1 MAPTATKKAAKGK
14 KVAKTVKTRDLGS
27 GITRW
32 SRFKLRQKN
41 SYRLKSVK
49 IANKSKT
56 AAPKKK
62 VPSKVSI
69 TVEKQIGGA
78 KNGKTRIVRVKKN
91 RASYATKA
99 KVTKRPTRNFFKK
112 HVRHTRRTLVPGKV
126 LILLAG
132 RHKGKRVVLL
142 KVLQSGL
149 LLVNGPFYLNSCP
162 LRRISQ
168 RYVISSKTRVNLKG
182 VTIPE
187 HINDSYFKRAD
198 KKKARKTEGDIF
210 AKQEEK
216 YAPSEQRKKDQ
227 AEVDKLVKGAIKK
240 TNQGL
245 LVSKYLKSYFALRS
259 HQYPHRLR
267 F

>member
-1 MAPTATKKAAKGK
+1 MAPTAVKKAAKGK
-14 KVAKTVKTRDLGS
+14 KVVKTVKNRDLGS

-32 SRFKLRQKN
+32 SRFKIRQKN

-49 IANKSKT
+49 
-56 AAPKKK
+56 AAQKKGPAVK
-62 VPSKVSI
+62 KAPSKVKI
-69 TVEKQIGGA
+69 VVEKQIGGA
-78 KNGKTRIVRVKKN
+78 KNGKTRIVRVSKN
-91 RASYATKA
+91 RSSYATKA
-99 KVTKRPTRNFFKK
+99 RVSTRPTNDYFKK

-132 RHKGKRVVLL
+132 RHKGKRVVLV
-142 KVLQSGL
+142 KVLKSGL

-168 RYVISSKTRVNLKG
+168 RYVISTKTRVNLKG

-187 HINDSYFKRAD
+187 HINDAYFKRAD

-210 AKQEEK
+210 AKKVEK
-216 YAPSEQRKKDQ
+216 YQPSEQRKKDQ
-227 AEVDKLVKGAIKK
+227 VEVDKLLKGAIKK

-245 LVSKYLKSYFALRS
+245 LISKYLKSNFALRS

>member
-14 KVAKTVKTRDLGS
+14 KVVKTIKNRDLGS
-27 GITRW
+27 GVTRW
-32 SRFKLRQKN
+32 SRFKIRQKN
-41 SYRLKSVK
+41 SYRLKKVK
-49 IANKSKT
+49 AAAKT
-56 AAPKKK
+56 TKAPKKA
-62 VPSKVSI
+62 PSKVRI

-78 KNGKTRIVRVKKN
+78 KNGKTRIVRVHKN

-99 KVTKRPTRNFFKK
+99 KVTKRPTRDYFKK
-112 HVRHTRRTLVPGKV
+112 HTRHTRRTLVPGKV

-142 KVLQSGL
+142 KVLKSGL

-168 RYVISSKTRVNLKG
+168 RYVISTKTRVNLKG
-182 VTIPE
+182 VAIPE
-187 HINDSYFKRAD
+187 HINDTYFKRAD

-210 AKQEEK
+210 AKKEEK
-216 YAPSEQRKKDQ
+216 YAPSEQRKTDQ
-227 AEVDKLVKGAIKK
+227 VAVDKLVKGAIKK

-259 HQYPHRLR
+259 HQYPHRMR

>member
-1 MAPTATKKAAKGK
+1 MAPTVAKKTAKGK
-14 KVAKTVKTRDLGS
+14 KPAKVVKNRDLGS
-27 GITRW
+27 GILRW
-32 SRFKLRQKN
+32 TRFKLKQKN
-41 SYRLKSVK
+41 SYRLKNAK
-49 IANKSKT
+49 
-56 AAPKKK
+56 AAKKAKGKKDPSKK
-62 VPSKVSI
+62 VVV
-69 TVEKQIGGA
+69 TVTKDIGGA
-78 KNGKTRIVRVKKN
+78 KNGGKRVVKVIKS

-99 KVTKRPTRNFFKK
+99 KVTTRPTRNYFKK
-112 HVRHTRRTLVPGKV
+112 HVHHTRRTLVPGKV

-132 RHKGKRVVLL
+132 RHKGKRVVLM

-168 RYVISSKTRVNLKG
+168 RYVICTKTRVNLKG

-187 HINDSYFKRAD
+187 HINDTYFKRAD

-216 YAPSEQRKKDQ
+216 YTPSEQRKKDQ
-227 AEVDKLVKGAIKK
+227 IEVDKLVRGAIKK

-245 LVSKYLKSYFALRS
+245 LVSKYLKSYFALRN

>member
-1 MAPTATKKAAKGK
+1 MAPPKAVTKATKGK
-14 KVAKTVKTRDLGS
+14 KVAKTVKNRDLGS
-27 GITRW
+27 GIARW
-32 SRFKLRQKN
+32 SRFKLRHKN

-49 IANKSKT
+49 VASRKD
-56 AAPKKK
+56 AAPKK
-62 VPSKVSI
+62 VASKVKI
-69 TVEKQIGGA
+69 TIEKQIGGA
-78 KNGKTRIVRVKKN
+78 KNGKTRIVRVSKN

-99 KVTKRPTRNFFKK
+99 CVSKRPTRDYFSK
-112 HVRHTRRTLVPGKV
+112 HVRKTRRTLVPGKV

-142 KVLQSGL
+142 KVLASGL

-168 RYVISSKTRVNLKG
+168 RYVISTKTRVNLKG
-182 VTIPE
+182 VTIPV
-187 HINDSYFKRAD
+187 HLNDAYFKRAD

-210 AKQEEK
+210 AKAEEK
-216 YAPSEQRKKDQ
+216 YAPTEQRKKDQ
-227 AEVDKLVKGAIKK
+227 TEVDKLVKGAIKK

>member
-1 MAPTATKKAAKGK
+1 MAPTAAAKKSTKGK
-14 KVAKTVKTRDLGS
+14 KVAKTVKNRELGS
-27 GITRW
+27 GILRW

-41 SYRLKSVK
+41 SYRLKAVK
-49 IANKSKT
+49 TSQRK
-56 AAPKKK
+56 APKVKK
-62 VPSKVSI
+62 APSKVKI
-69 TVEKQIGGA
+69 VVEKEIGGA
-78 KNGKTRIVRVKKN
+78 KNGKTRIVRVHKN
-91 RASYATKA
+91 RSSYATKA
-99 KVTKRPTRNFFKK
+99 RVTKRPTKNYFKK
-112 HVRHTRRTLVPGKV
+112 HEHHTRRTLVPGKV

-142 KVLQSGL
+142 KVLKSGL

-168 RYVISSKTRVNLKG
+168 RYVIATKTRVNLKG

-187 HINDSYFKRAD
+187 HLNDTYFKRAN

-210 AKQEEK
+210 AKKEEK
-216 YAPSEQRKKDQ
+216 YQPSEQRKKDQ
-227 AEVDKLVKGAIKK
+227 VEVDKLLKAALKK
-240 TNQGL
+240 TNQGA

>member
-1 MAPTATKKAAKGK
+1 MAPTVAKKAAKGK
-14 KVAKTVKTRDLGS
+14 KVAKVVKNRDLGN
-27 GITRW
+27 GVLRW
-32 SRFKLRQKN
+32 SRFKLKQKN
-41 SYRLKSVK
+41 SYRLKNVK
-49 IANKSKT
+49 
-56 AAPKKK
+56 AAKK
-62 VPSKVSI
+62 VKAKKDPSKKVVL
-69 TVEKQIGGA
+69 TVVKEIGGA
-78 KNGKTRIVRVKKN
+78 KNGGTRIVKIQKN
-91 RASYATKA
+91 RKSYATKA
-99 KVTKRPTRNFFKK
+99 KVTKRPTRNSFNK
-112 HVRHTRRTLVPGKV
+112 HTRHTRRTLVPGKV

-132 RHKGKRVVLL
+132 RHKGKRVVLM

-168 RYVISSKTRVNLKG
+168 RYVICTKTRVNLKG
-182 VTIPE
+182 VSIPE
-187 HINDSYFKRAD
+187 HINDAYFKRAD

-216 YAPSEQRKKDQ
+216 YTPSEQRKKDQ
-227 AEVDKLVKGAIKK
+227 IEVDKLVRGALKK

-245 LVSKYLKSYFALRS
+245 LVSKYLKSYFALRN

>member
-1 MAPTATKKAAKGK
+1 MAPSATKKATKGK
-14 KVAKTVKTRDLGS
+14 KVAKTVKNRDLGN
-27 GITRW
+27 GIARW
-32 SRFKLRQKN
+32 SRFKVQKKN
-41 SYRLKSVK
+41 SYRLKKVK
-49 IANKSKT
+49 
-56 AAPKKK
+56 AAQAGKAPTKK
-62 VPSKVSI
+62 PAVSI
-69 TVEKQIGGA
+69 TVTKQIGGA
-78 KNGKTRIVRVKKN
+78 KNGGTRVVKVKKN
-91 RASYATKA
+91 RGSLATKT
-99 KVTKRPTRNFFKK
+99 KVTTRPTRSCFKK
-112 HVRHTRRTLVPGKV
+112 HTRYTRRTLVPGKV

-168 RYVISSKTRVNLKG
+168 RYVITTKTRVNLKG

-187 HINDSYFKRAD
+187 HINDTYFKRAQ

-216 YAPSEQRKKDQ
+216 YVPSEQRKKDQ
-227 AEVDKLVKGAIKK
+227 ITVDKLVRGAFKK

-245 LVSKYLKSYFALRS
+245 LISKYLKSNFALRN

>member
-1 MAPTATKKAAKGK
+1 MAPAATKKATKGK
-14 KVAKTVKTRDLGS
+14 KVAKTIKSRDLGD
-27 GITRW
+27 GISRW

-41 SYRLKSVK
+41 SYRLKKVK
-49 IANKSKT
+49 AAAKATKT
-56 AAPKKK
+56 KKT
-62 VPSKVSI
+62 PSKVQI
-69 TVEKQIGGA
+69 TVTKQIGGA
-78 KNGKTRIVRVKKN
+78 KNGGTRVVRVQKN

-99 KVTKRPTRNFFKK
+99 KVTSRPSNNYFAKHTRY
-112 HVRHTRRTLVPGKV
+112 TRRTLVPGKV

-142 KVLQSGL
+142 KVLKSGL

-168 RYVISSKTRVNLKG
+168 RYVICTKTRVNLKG

-216 YAPSEQRKKDQ
+216 YQPSEQRKKDQ
-227 AEVDKLVKGAIKK
+227 IEVDKLVRGAIKK
-240 TNQGL
+240 TFQGL
-245 LVSKYLKSYFALRS
+245 LVSKYLKSNFALRS

>member
-1 MAPTATKKAAKGK
+1 MAPTATKKATKTK
-14 KVAKTVKTRDLGS
+14 KVAKTVKNRDLGN

-32 SRFKLRQKN
+32 SRFKIKQKN
-41 SYRLKSVK
+41 SYRLKKVK
-49 IANKSKT
+49 DANKGKK
-56 AAPKKK
+56 PKKT
-62 VPSKVSI
+62 PSKVSI
-69 TVEKQIGGA
+69 TVVKQIGGA
-78 KNGKTRIVRVKKN
+78 KNGGTRVVRVQKN
-91 RASYATKA
+91 RSSYATKA
-99 KVTKRPTRNFFKK
+99 KVTKRPTKGCFKK
-112 HVRHTRRTLVPGKV
+112 HTRYTRRTLVPGKV

-142 KVLQSGL
+142 KVLSSGL

-168 RYVISSKTRVNLKG
+168 RYVICTKTRVNLKG

-216 YAPSEQRKKDQ
+216 YTPSEQRKKDQ
-227 AEVDKLVKGAIKK
+227 IEVDKLIRGAIKK

-245 LVSKYLKSYFALRS
+245 LVSKYLKASFALRN
-259 HQYPHRLR
+259 HQYPHRMR

>member
-14 KVAKTVKTRDLGS
+14 KVAKTVKNRELGS
-27 GITRW
+27 GIARW
-32 SRFKLRQKN
+32 SRFKIRQKN
-41 SYRLKSVK
+41 SYRLKAVK
-49 IANKSKT
+49 TAQKANKTKT
-56 AAPKKK
+56 K
-62 VPSKVSI
+62 VPSKVKI

-78 KNGKTRIVRVKKN
+78 KNGKTRIVRVHKN
-91 RASYATKA
+91 RGSYATKA
-99 KVTKRPTRNFFKK
+99 KVTSRPSKGYFSK
-112 HVRHTRRTLVPGKV
+112 HVRQTRRTLVPGKV

-142 KVLQSGL
+142 KVLKSGL

-168 RYVISSKTRVNLKG
+168 RYVISTKTRVNLKG

-187 HINDSYFKRAD
+187 HINDPYFKRAD

-210 AKQEEK
+210 AKTVEK
-216 YAPSEQRKKDQ
+216 YQPSEQRKKDQ

-245 LVSKYLKSYFALRS
+245 LVSKYLKSNFALRS

>member
-1 MAPTATKKAAKGK
+1 MAPTVAKKATKGK
-14 KVAKTVKTRDLGS
+14 KVAKTVKNRDLGS

-32 SRFKLRQKN
+32 SRFAIRQKN
-41 SYRLKSVK
+41 SYRLKAVK
-49 IANKSKT
+49 AKKV
-56 AAPKKK
+56 PKKK
-62 VPSKVSI
+62 VASKVKI

-78 KNGKTRIVRVKKN
+78 KNGKTRIVKVQKN
-91 RASYATKA
+91 RGSYATKA
-99 KVTKRPTRNFFKK
+99 KVSKRPSHNYFKK
-112 HVRHTRRTLVPGKV
+112 HTRYTRRTLVPGKV

-149 LLVNGPFYLNSCP
+149 LLVNGPFNLNSCP
-162 LRRISQ
+162 MRRISQ
-168 RYVISSKTRVNLKG
+168 RYVIATKTRVNLKG

-187 HINDSYFKRAD
+187 HINDAYFKRAD

-216 YAPSEQRKKDQ
+216 YQPSEQRKKDQ
-227 AEVDKLVKGAIKK
+227 VVVDKLVKGALKK
-240 TNQGL
+240 THEGS
-245 LVSKYLKSYFALRS
+245 LVGKYLKSYFALRS

>member
-1 MAPTATKKAAKGK
+1 MAPTVAKKAAKGK
-14 KVAKTVKTRDLGS
+14 KVAKVVKNRDLGS
-27 GITRW
+27 GVLRW
-32 SRFKLRQKN
+32 SRFKLKQKN
-41 SYRLKSVK
+41 SYRLKNVK
-49 IANKSKT
+49 
-56 AAPKKK
+56 AARPARKAKKDPSKK
-62 VPSKVSI
+62 VVV
-69 TVEKQIGGA
+69 TVTKDIGGA
-78 KNGKTRIVRVKKN
+78 KNGGKRVVKVIKN
-91 RASYATKA
+91 RASYATKN
-99 KVTKRPTRNFFKK
+99 KVTSRPTRNYFKK
-112 HVRHTRRTLVPGKV
+112 HTRHTRRTLVPGKV

-168 RYVISSKTRVNLKG
+168 RYVICTKTRVNLKG

-187 HINDSYFKRAD
+187 HINDAYFKRAD

-216 YAPSEQRKKDQ
+216 YTPSEQRKKDQ
-227 AEVDKLVKGAIKK
+227 IEVDKLVRGALKK

-245 LVSKYLKSYFALRS
+245 LVSKYLKSFFALRN

>member
-1 MAPTATKKAAKGK
+1 MAPTATKKATKGK
-14 KVAKTVKTRDLGS
+14 VVKKEVKNRDLGS
-27 GITRW
+27 GVLRW
-32 SRFKLRQKN
+32 SRFKLKKKN
-41 SYRLKSVK
+41 SYRLKNVK
-49 IANKSKT
+49 AQK
-56 AAPKKK
+56 PKKAK
-62 VPSKVSI
+62 KDPSKKVI
-69 TVEKQIGGA
+69 VTVTKEIGGA
-78 KNGKTRIVRVKKN
+78 KNGGKRIVKVKKN

-99 KVTKRPTRNFFKK
+99 KVTKRPSKNYFAKHTRY
-112 HVRHTRRTLVPGKV
+112 TRRTLVPGKV

-168 RYVISSKTRVNLKG
+168 RYVICTKTRVNLKG

-187 HINDSYFKRAD
+187 HINDTYFKRAD

-216 YAPSEQRKKDQ
+216 YQPSEQRKKDQ
-227 AEVDKLVKGAIKK
+227 IEVDKLIRGALKK

-245 LVSKYLKSYFALRS
+245 LVGKYLKSYFALRN
-259 HQYPHRLR
+259 HQYPHRMR

>member
-1 MAPTATKKAAKGK
+1 MAPTATKKATKTK
-14 KVAKTVKTRDLGS
+14 KVAKTVKNRDLGN
-27 GITRW
+27 GIARW
-32 SRFKLRQKN
+32 SRFKILQKN
-41 SYRLKSVK
+41 SYRLKKVK
-49 IANKSKT
+49 ENNKANK
-56 AAPKKK
+56 PKK
-62 VPSKVSI
+62 VPAKVSI
-69 TVEKQIGGA
+69 TVVKQIGGA
-78 KNGKTRIVRVKKN
+78 KNGGTRVVRVKKN
-91 RASYATKA
+91 RSSYATKA
-99 KVTKRPTRNFFKK
+99 RVTTRPTKSCFKK
-112 HVRHTRRTLVPGKV
+112 HTRHTRRTLVPGKV

-142 KVLQSGL
+142 KVLSSGL

-162 LRRISQ
+162 MRRISQ
-168 RYVISSKTRVNLKG
+168 RYVICTKTRVNLKG

-216 YAPSEQRKKDQ
+216 YTPSEQRKKDQ
-227 AEVDKLVKGAIKK
+227 TEVDKLMRAALKK
-240 TNQGL
+240 THQGL
-245 LVSKYLKSYFALRS
+245 LVSKYLKSNFALRN

>member
-1 MAPTATKKAAKGK
+1 MAPTATKKATKTK
-14 KVAKTVKTRDLGS
+14 KVAKTVKNRDLGN

-32 SRFKLRQKN
+32 SRFKILQKN
-41 SYRLKSVK
+41 SYRLKKVK
-49 IANKSKT
+49 ENNKKNK
-56 AAPKKK
+56 PKKT
-62 VPSKVSI
+62 PAKVSI
-69 TVEKQIGGA
+69 TVVKQIGGA
-78 KNGKTRIVRVKKN
+78 KNGGTRVVRVKKN
-91 RASYATKA
+91 RSSYATKA
-99 KVTKRPTRNFFKK
+99 RVTTRPTKGCFKK
-112 HVRHTRRTLVPGKV
+112 HVRHTRRTLVPGKI

-142 KVLQSGL
+142 KVLSSGL

-162 LRRISQ
+162 MRRISQ
-168 RYVISSKTRVNLKG
+168 RYVICTKTRVNLKG

-216 YAPSEQRKKDQ
+216 YAPTEQRKKDQ
-227 AEVDKLVKGAIKK
+227 TEVDKLMRAAFKK
-240 TNQGL
+240 THQGL
-245 LVSKYLKSYFALRS
+245 LVSKYLKSNFALRN

>member
-1 MAPTATKKAAKGK
+1 MAPTVAKKPGTKGK
-14 KVAKTVKTRDLGS
+14 KVARKVNNRDLGS
-27 GITRW
+27 GVLRW

-41 SYRLKSVK
+41 SYRLKAVK
-49 IANKSKT
+49 AKNKAT
-56 AAPKKK
+56 PKKK
-62 VPSKVSI
+62 VPSKVKI
-69 TVEKQIGGA
+69 TVEKPIGGA
-78 KNGKTRIVRVKKN
+78 KNGKTRIVSIKKN
-91 RASYATKA
+91 RSSYATKA
-99 KVTKRPTRNFFKK
+99 KVTPRPTKGTFSK
-112 HVRHTRRTLVPGKV
+112 HTRYTRRTLVPGKV

-142 KVLQSGL
+142 KVLKSGL

-168 RYVISSKTRVNLKG
+168 RYVIATKTRVNLKG
-182 VTIPE
+182 VKIPE
-187 HINDSYFKRAD
+187 HINDTYFKRAQ
-198 KKKARKTEGDIF
+198 KKKAKKTEGDIF

-216 YAPSEQRKKDQ
+216 YTPSEQRKQDQ
-227 AEVDKLVKGAIKK
+227 TAVDKLVRGAIKK
-240 TNQGL
+240 THQGL

>member
-1 MAPTATKKAAKGK
+1 MAPTATKKATKGK
-14 KVAKTVKTRDLGS
+14 KVVKTVKNRDLGN

-32 SRFKLRQKN
+32 SRFKIQKKN
-41 SYRLKSVK
+41 SYRLKKVK
-49 IANKSKT
+49 AATAGKKPTKKS
-56 AAPKKK
+56 A
-62 VPSKVSI
+62 KVSI
-69 TVEKQIGGA
+69 TVTKQIGGA
-78 KNGKTRIVRVKKN
+78 KNGGTRVVRVKKN
-91 RASYATKA
+91 RGSLATKA
-99 KVTKRPTRNFFKK
+99 KVTTRPTRSCFKK
-112 HVRHTRRTLVPGKV
+112 HTRYTRRTLVPGKV

-168 RYVISSKTRVNLKG
+168 RYVITTKTRVNLKG

-187 HINDSYFKRAD
+187 HINDTYFKRAQ

-216 YAPSEQRKKDQ
+216 YVPSEQRKKDQ
-227 AEVDKLVKGAIKK
+227 IVVDKLVRGALKK

-245 LVSKYLKSYFALRS
+245 LISKYLKSYFALRN

>member
-1 MAPTATKKAAKGK
+1 MAPTVAKKAAKGK
-14 KVAKTVKTRDLGS
+14 KVVKTVKNRDLGS

-32 SRFKLRQKN
+32 SRFKIRQKN
-41 SYRLKSVK
+41 SYRLKAVK
-49 IANKSKT
+49 TANKKN
-56 AAPKKK
+56 AAPKK
-62 VPSKVSI
+62 PASKVKI

-78 KNGKTRIVRVKKN
+78 KNGKTRIVRIQKN

-99 KVTKRPTRNFFKK
+99 KVTKRPTSNYFKK

-142 KVLQSGL
+142 KVLKSGL

-168 RYVISSKTRVNLKG
+168 RYVVSTKTRVNLKG

-187 HINDSYFKRAD
+187 HISDAYFKRAD

-216 YAPSEQRKKDQ
+216 YQPSEQRKKDQ
-227 AEVDKLVKGAIKK
+227 VEVDKLVKGAIKK

-245 LVSKYLKSYFALRS
+245 LVSKYLKSFFALRS
-259 HQYPHRLR
+259 HQYPHRMR

>member
-14 KVAKTVKTRDLGS
+14 KVAKTVKNRDLGS
-27 GITRW
+27 GIARW
-32 SRFKLRQKN
+32 SRYKLRQKN
-41 SYRLKSVK
+41 SFRLKSVK
-49 IANKSKT
+49 VANKK
-56 AAPKKK
+56 AAPKKVAK
-62 VPSKVSI
+62 KVSV

-78 KNGKTRIVRVKKN
+78 KNGKTRIVRVQKN
-91 RASYATKA
+91 RGSYATKA
-99 KVTKRPTRNFFKK
+99 KVTKRPTKNYFGK
-112 HVRHTRRTLVPGKV
+112 HTHKTRCTLVPGKV

-142 KVLQSGL
+142 KVLKSGL

-168 RYVISSKTRVNLKG
+168 RYVIATKTRVNLKK
-182 VTIPE
+182 VAIPE
-187 HINDSYFKRAD
+187 HLNDAYFKRAD

-210 AKQEEK
+210 AKTVEK
-216 YAPSEQRKKDQ
+216 YTPTEQRKKDQ
-227 AEVDKLVKGAIKK
+227 ITVDKLVQGAIKK

-245 LVSKYLKSYFALRS
+245 LVSKYLKSNFALRS

>member
-1 MAPTATKKAAKGK
+1 MAPTAVKKPAKGK
-14 KVAKTVKTRDLGS
+14 KVAKTIKNRDLGS
-27 GITRW
+27 GVTRW

-41 SYRLKSVK
+41 SYRLKAV
-49 IANKSKT
+49 KT
-56 AAPKKK
+56 AKKTATPKK
-62 VPSKVSI
+62 PASKVLI

-91 RASYATKA
+91 RASYSTKA
-99 KVTKRPTRNFFKK
+99 KIATRPTKNYFKK

-142 KVLQSGL
+142 KVLSSGL

-168 RYVISSKTRVNLKG
+168 RYVISTKTRVNLKG
-182 VTIPE
+182 VSIPE
-187 HINDSYFKRAD
+187 HINDAYFKRAD
-198 KKKARKTEGDIF
+198 KKKNRKTEGDIF
-210 AKQEEK
+210 AKAEEK
-216 YAPSEQRKKDQ
+216 YLPSEQRKKDQ
-227 AEVDKLVKGAIKK
+227 VEVDKLVKGAIKK

-245 LVSKYLKSYFALRS
+245 LVSKYLKSFFALRS

>member
-1 MAPTATKKAAKGK
+1 MAPTASKKAAKGK
-14 KVAKTVKTRDLGS
+14 KVAKTVKNRDLGS

-49 IANKSKT
+49 AAQKAKG
-56 AAPKKK
+56 APKKA
-62 VPSKVSI
+62 PSKVSI

-78 KNGKTRIVRVKKN
+78 KNGKTRIVRIQKN

-99 KVTKRPTRNFFKK
+99 KVTSRPTKDYFKK
-112 HVRHTRRTLVPGKV
+112 HIHYTRRTLVPGKV

-132 RHKGKRVVLL
+132 RHKGKRAVLL
-142 KVLQSGL
+142 KVLKSGL

-162 LRRISQ
+162 MRRISQ
-168 RYVISSKTRVNLKG
+168 RYVIATKTRVNLKG

-187 HINDSYFKRAD
+187 HLNDAYFKRAD

-216 YAPSEQRKKDQ
+216 YQPSEQRKKDQ
-227 AEVDKLVKGAIKK
+227 VEVDKLVKGAIKK
-240 TNQGL
+240 THQGL

-259 HQYPHRLR
+259 HQYPHRMR

>member
-1 MAPTATKKAAKGK
+1 MAPTATKKATKGK
-14 KVAKTVKTRDLGS
+14 KVVKTVKNRDLGN

-32 SRFKLRQKN
+32 SRFKIRQKN
-41 SYRLKSVK
+41 SYRLKKVK
-49 IANKSKT
+49 ATKVEK
-56 AAPKKK
+56 PKKT
-62 VPSKVSI
+62 PKVSV
-69 TVEKQIGGA
+69 TVVKQIGGA
-78 KNGKTRIVRVKKN
+78 KNGGTRVVRVKKN
-91 RASYATKA
+91 RASIATKT
-99 KVTKRPTRNFFKK
+99 KVTPRPTRSCFKK
-112 HVRHTRRTLVPGKV
+112 HTRYTRRTLVPGKV

-162 LRRISQ
+162 MRRISQ
-168 RYVISSKTRVNLKG
+168 RYVICTKTRVNLKG

-187 HINDSYFKRAD
+187 HINDTYFKRAE

-227 AEVDKLVKGAIKK
+227 VEVDKLVRGALKK

-245 LVSKYLKSYFALRS
+245 LVSKYLKSYFALRN

>member
-1 MAPTATKKAAKGK
+1 MAPTAVKKAAKGK
-14 KVAKTVKTRDLGS
+14 KVAKTVKNRDLGS

-32 SRFKLRQKN
+32 SRFAIRQKN
-41 SYRLKSVK
+41 SYRLKAVK
-49 IANKSKT
+49 AGKKT
-56 AAPKKK
+56 APKKK
-62 VPSKVSI
+62 VASKVSI

-78 KNGKTRIVRVKKN
+78 KNGKTRIVKVQKN
-91 RASYATKA
+91 RGSYATKA
-99 KVTKRPTRNFFKK
+99 RVSKRPTNNYFKK
-112 HVRHTRRTLVPGKV
+112 HTRYTRRTLVPGKV
-126 LILLAG
+126 LVLLAG

-142 KVLQSGL
+142 KVLSSGL
-149 LLVNGPFYLNSCP
+149 LLVNGPFNLNSCP

-168 RYVISSKTRVNLKG
+168 RYVISTKTRVNLKG

-187 HINDSYFKRAD
+187 HINDDYFKRAD

-216 YAPSEQRKKDQ
+216 YQPSEQRKKDQ
-227 AEVDKLVKGAIKK
+227 VEVDKLVKGALKK
-240 TNQGL
+240 THEGT

>member
-1 MAPTATKKAAKGK
+1 MAPTAVKKTAKGK
-14 KVAKTVKTRDLGS
+14 KVAKTVKNRELAS
-27 GITRW
+27 GITRY
-32 SRFKLRQKN
+32 SRFAIRQKN

-49 IANKSKT
+49 TAQKAAKKT
-56 AAPKKK
+56 LKKAAPKVK
-62 VPSKVSI
+62 V

-78 KNGKTRIVRVKKN
+78 KNGKTRIVRVSKN
-91 RASYATKA
+91 RSSYATKA
-99 KVTKRPTRNFFKK
+99 RVSKRPTKNYFKK
-112 HVRHTRRTLVPGKV
+112 HVHSTRRTLVPGKV

-132 RHKGKRVVLL
+132 RHQGKRVVLL
-142 KVLQSGL
+142 KVLKSGL

-168 RYVISSKTRVNLKG
+168 RYVIATKTRVNLKG
-182 VTIPE
+182 VSIPE
-187 HINDSYFKRAD
+187 HINDAYFKRAD

-210 AKQEEK
+210 AKQVEK
-216 YAPSEQRKKDQ
+216 YAPSEQRKTDQ
-227 AEVDKLVKGAIKK
+227 KVVDALVKGAIKK

-245 LVSKYLKSYFALRS
+245 LVSKYLKSNFALRS

>member
-1 MAPTATKKAAKGK
+1 MAPPATKKAAKGK
-14 KVAKTVKTRDLGS
+14 KVAKTIKNRDLGS
-27 GITRW
+27 GIARW

-41 SYRLKSVK
+41 SYRLKTVK
-49 IANKSKT
+49 IANK
-56 AAPKKK
+56 AAPKTKT
-62 VPSKVSI
+62 PAKVSI
-69 TVEKQIGGA
+69 TVVKQIGGA
-78 KNGKTRIVRVKKN
+78 KNGGTRVVRVQKN
-91 RASYATKA
+91 RASYATKT
-99 KVTKRPTRNFFKK
+99 KVTKRPTKNYFKK
-112 HVRHTRRTLVPGKV
+112 HTRYTRRTLVPGKV

-142 KVLQSGL
+142 KALSSGL

-168 RYVISSKTRVNLKG
+168 RYVIATKTRVNLKG

-187 HINDSYFKRAD
+187 HINDAYFKRAA
-198 KKKARKTEGDIF
+198 KKKTKTEGDIF

-216 YAPSEQRKKDQ
+216 YQPSEQRKKDQ
-227 AEVDKLVKGAIKK
+227 VEVDKLMKGAIKK
-240 TNQGL
+240 TNQGP
-245 LVSKYLKSYFALRS
+245 LVSKYLKSYFALKS

>member
-14 KVAKTVKTRDLGS
+14 KVAKTVKNRDLGS
-27 GITRW
+27 GVARW
-32 SRFKLRQKN
+32 SRFKLRLKN

-49 IANKSKT
+49 T
-56 AAPKKK
+56 AQKKASPKKTPAK
-62 VPSKVSI
+62 KVSV

-78 KNGKTRIVRVKKN
+78 KNGKTRIVRIQKN

-99 KVTKRPTRNFFKK
+99 RVSKRPTKDYFKK
-112 HVRHTRRTLVPGKV
+112 HVRFTRRTLVPGKV

-142 KVLQSGL
+142 KVLKSGL

-168 RYVISSKTRVNLKG
+168 RFVISTKTRVNLKG

-187 HINDSYFKRAD
+187 HLTDEYFKRAD

-210 AKQEEK
+210 AKKEEK
-216 YAPSEQRKKDQ
+216 YQPSEQRKKDQ
-227 AEVDKLVKGAIKK
+227 IEADKLLKGAIKK

-245 LVSKYLKSYFALRS
+245 LVSKYLKSNFALRS
-259 HQYPHRLR
+259 HQYPHRMR

>member
-1 MAPTATKKAAKGK
+1 MAPSATKKKATKGK
-14 KVAKTVKTRDLGS
+14 KVAKTIKNRDLGN
-27 GITRW
+27 GIARW
-32 SRFKLRQKN
+32 SRFKIRQKN
-41 SYRLKSVK
+41 SYRLKKVK
-49 IANKSKT
+49 ATKVDKKAKKT
-56 AAPKKK
+56 APK
-62 VPSKVSI
+62 V
-69 TVEKQIGGA
+69 TVTVIKQIGGA
-78 KNGKTRIVRVKKN
+78 KNGSTRVVRVKKN

-99 KVTKRPTRNFFKK
+99 KVTKRPSRNYFAK
-112 HVRHTRRTLVPGKV
+112 HTRHTRRTLVPGKV
-126 LILLAG
+126 LILLGG

-142 KVLQSGL
+142 KVLKSGL

-162 LRRISQ
+162 MRRISQ
-168 RYVISSKTRVNLKG
+168 RYVICTKTRVNLKG

-187 HINDSYFKRAD
+187 HINDEYFKRAS

-210 AKQEEK
+210 AKEEEK

-227 AEVDKLVKGAIKK
+227 IDVDKLVRGAIKK

-245 LVSKYLKSYFALRS
+245 LVSKYLKSNFALKS

>member
-1 MAPTATKKAAKGK
+1 MAPAATKKATKGK
-14 KVAKTVKTRDLGS
+14 KVAKTIKSRDLGD
-27 GITRW
+27 GISRW

-41 SYRLKSVK
+41 SYRLKKVK
-49 IANKSKT
+49 AAAKATKT
-56 AAPKKK
+56 KKT
-62 VPSKVSI
+62 PSKVQI
-69 TVEKQIGGA
+69 TVTKQIGGA
-78 KNGKTRIVRVKKN
+78 KNGGTRVVRVQKN
-91 RASYATKA
+91 RATYATKA
-99 KVTKRPTRNFFKK
+99 KVTTRPSNNYFAKHTRY
-112 HVRHTRRTLVPGKV
+112 TRRTLVPGKV

-142 KVLQSGL
+142 KVLKSGL

-168 RYVISSKTRVNLKG
+168 RYVICTKTRVNLKG

-216 YAPSEQRKKDQ
+216 YQPSEQRKKDQ
-227 AEVDKLVKGAIKK
+227 IEVDKLVRGAMKK
-240 TNQGL
+240 TFQGL
-245 LVSKYLKSYFALRS
+245 LVSKYLKSNFALRS

>member
-14 KVAKTVKTRDLGS
+14 KVARTVKNRDLGS
-27 GITRW
+27 GIARW
-32 SRFKLRQKN
+32 SRFAIRQKN

-49 IANKSKT
+49 LANKK
-56 AAPKKK
+56 AAPKK
-62 VPSKVSI
+62 VASKVKI

-78 KNGKTRIVRVKKN
+78 KNGKTRIVKVLKN
-91 RASYATKA
+91 RGSYATKA
-99 KVTKRPTRNFFKK
+99 KVTKRPSSNYFAK
-112 HVRHTRRTLVPGKV
+112 HVRNTRRTMVPGKV

-142 KVLQSGL
+142 KVLKSGL
-149 LLVNGPFYLNSCP
+149 LLVNGPFFLNSCP

-168 RYVISSKTRVNLKG
+168 RYVISTKTRVNLKG
-182 VTIPE
+182 VSIPE
-187 HINDSYFKRAD
+187 HINDAYFKRAD

-216 YAPSEQRKKDQ
+216 YQPSEQRKQDQ
-227 AEVDKLVKGAIKK
+227 VTVDKLVKAALKK
-240 TNQGL
+240 TNEGS

-259 HQYPHRLR
+259 HQYPHRMR

>member
-1 MAPTATKKAAKGK
+1 MAPTVAKKAGKKGK
-14 KVAKTVKTRDLGS
+14 KVARNVKNRDLGS
-27 GITRW
+27 GVMRW

-41 SYRLKSVK
+41 SYRLKNVK
-49 IANKSKT
+49 AANK

-62 VPSKVSI
+62 EPSKVKI
-69 TVEKQIGGA
+69 FVEKPIGGA
-78 KNGKTRIVRVKKN
+78 KNGKTRIVKIKKN

-99 KVTKRPTRNFFKK
+99 CVQTRPTRATFNK
-112 HVRHTRRTLVPGKV
+112 HTRFTRRTLVPGKV

-132 RHKGKRVVLL
+132 RHQGKRVVLL
-142 KVLQSGL
+142 KVLKSGL

-162 LRRISQ
+162 MRRISQ
-168 RYVISSKTRVNLKG
+168 RYVIATKTRVNLKG
-182 VTIPE
+182 VAIPE
-187 HINDSYFKRAD
+187 HINDTYFKRAD

-216 YAPSEQRKKDQ
+216 YTPSEQRKKDQ
-227 AEVDKLVKGAIKK
+227 TEVDKLVRGAIKK
-240 TNQGL
+240 THQGL

-259 HQYPHRLR
+259 HQFPHRLR